1 MTCKFSCKDQF
12 GIVNYINDHGRPQDD
27 DDSRD
32 PAAPP
37 AHRRRL
43 TKPQTSLGCS
53 KCRYAANG
61 CTECRLRFNLW
72 QQRRGWHWVVR
83 LKHVNFD
90 CLGSWVTDSTGQN
103 QCFQWNK
110 QHFFHNLTVMKQLH
124 HPPSFCSSFET
135 FGIDG
140 KSLFKINSGPNSF
153 IMVSAWQNR
162 VGTICGS
169 LRWHGISDT
178 DHPLAV
184 KNGLN
189 NSKGFRI
196 FQCNYSSLAINFV
209 QWLDKWASK
218 KLAFTANRL
227 NQTET
232 FGSIITSAN
241 YSQSESFWPGV

>member
-1 MTCKFSCKDQF
+1 MAGLRMMMIPGTQLLHPLTVVDLQSLRHRWAARNVGTQ
-12 GIVNYINDHGRPQDD
+12 QM
-27 DDSRD
+27 
-32 PAAPP
+32 AAPSVGFDLICGSS
-37 AHRRRL
+37 AVADTEWSVWNMSILIVLGVGSL
-43 TKPQTSLGCS
+43 TVLVKINASNET
-53 KCRYAANG
+53 N
-61 CTECRLRFNLW
+61 NM
-72 QQRRGWHWVVR
+72 
-83 LKHVNFD
+83 
-90 CLGSWVTDSTGQN
+90 
-103 QCFQWNK
+103 
-110 QHFFHNLTVMKQLH
+110 FFHIFNVMKQLHH

-169 LRWHGISDT
+169 WRWHGISDT

-196 FQCNYSSLAINFV
+196 FQCTYSSLAINFV

-218 KLAFTANRL
+218 KLAFTANRS

>member
-1 MTCKFSCKDQF
+1 MFTSIELSWVICENIRLSMTCKFSCKDQF
-12 GIVNYINDHGRPQDD
+12 GIVNYIINDHGRPQDD

-110 QHFFHNLTVMKQLH
+110 QHFFISLMWW
-124 HPPSFCSSFET
+124 SSFIILLV
-135 FGIDG
+135 FVHR
-140 KSLFKINSGPNSF
+140 LRH
-153 IMVSAWQNR
+153 SA
-162 VGTICGS
+162 
-169 LRWHGISDT
+169 
-178 DHPLAV
+178 
-184 KNGLN
+184 
-189 NSKGFRI
+189 
-196 FQCNYSSLAINFV
+196 
-209 QWLDKWASK
+209 
-218 KLAFTANRL
+218 
-227 NQTET
+227 
-232 FGSIITSAN
+232 
-241 YSQSESFWPGV
+241 